1 MKTKRVAVAIAI
13 CTALGIAGTSTASA
27 FAVVPTPSLSSQ
39 RNALVDHA
47 EDGRAI
53 FTGLFLK
60 QGRYSERLATIAAAT
75 TGTDAGKGKEFGSKQ
90 IDRLLNS
97 IAKNNPN
104 FFTDFS
110 RKAHSGNPRLVR
122 QAIGEAHDQ
131 LSSVRKQSVD
141 DTGKGT
147 GSCLA
152 LAVYAYVVKWKVMIF
167 APQSSGAADPLEADQ
182 AVAELTQRL
191 AAA

>member
-1 MKTKRVAVAIAI
+1 MKIKRVAVAIAT
-13 CTALGIAGTSTASA
+13 CTALGVAGTSTASA
-27 FAVVPTPSLSSQ
+27 FAVAPTPSLSSQ
-39 RNALVDHA
+39 RSTLIDHT

-53 FTGLFLK
+53 FVGLFLN
-60 QGRYSERLATIAAAT
+60 QGRYSEQLATSAAAT
-75 TGTDAGKGKEFGSKQ
+75 TAADAGKGQEFDSKHV
-90 IDRLLNS
+90 DRLLNS
-97 IAKNNPN
+97 IARNNPN
-104 FFTDFS
+104 FFANFS

-122 QAIGEAHDQ
+122 KAIGEAHNQ
-131 LSSVRKQSVD
+131 LSTVRKQSVD

-152 LAVYAYVVKWKVMIF
+152 LAIYTVMVKWKVMYW
-167 APQSSGAADPLEADQ
+167 APQSGTVGPLEKDQ

>member
-1 MKTKRVAVAIAI
+1 MRIKHVAVAIAT

-27 FAVVPTPSLSSQ
+27 FAVAPTPSLGGQSE
-39 RNALVDHA
+39 RFVDHA

-53 FTGLFLK
+53 FLGLFLN
-60 QGRYSERLATIAAAT
+60 QGRYSKQLATSATAT
-75 TGTDAGKGKEFGSKQ
+75 TGTGAGKGQELDSKQ
-90 IDRLLNS
+90 VDRLLNS
-97 IAKNNPN
+97 IARNNPN

-122 QAIGEAHDQ
+122 QAIEEAHNQ
-131 LSSVRKQSVD
+131 LSTVREHSVD

-152 LAVYAYVVKWKVMIF
+152 LAIYAYVVKWKVMVL
-167 APQSSGAADPLEADQ
+167 APQSSGAADPLEKDQ

-191 AAA
+191 AAV

>member
-1 MKTKRVAVAIAI
+1 MKIKRVAVAIAT
-13 CTALGIAGTSTASA
+13 CTALGIAGTSAASA
-27 FAVVPTPSLSSQ
+27 FAVAPTSSLSSQ
-39 RNALVDHA
+39 RNTLVDHA

-53 FTGLFLK
+53 FTGLFLN
-60 QGRYSERLATIAAAT
+60 QGRYSEQLATIATAT
-75 TGTDAGKGKEFGSKQ
+75 TGTDAGKVQKFDSKHV
-90 IDRLLNS
+90 DRLLKR

-131 LSSVRKQSVD
+131 LSIVRKQSVD

-147 GSCLA
+147 GSCLV
-152 LAVYAYVVKWKVMIF
+152 LAVYAAVVKWQAYIW
-167 APQSSGAADPLEADQ
+167 APQSSSAVDPLENDQ
-182 AVAELTQRL
+182 AVAELTQLL
-191 AAA
+191 AAS

>member
-1 MKTKRVAVAIAI
+1 MKIKRVAVAIAT
-13 CTALGIAGTSTASA
+13 CTALGIAGTTTASA
-27 FAVVPTPSLSSQ
+27 FAVASTPSLSSQ
-39 RNALVDHA
+39 RNALVDHT

-60 QGRYSERLATIAAAT
+60 QGRYSEQLARSAAAT
-75 TGTDAGKGKEFGSKQ
+75 TGIDTGKHQKFDSKQ
-90 IDRLLNS
+90 VDRLLNS
-97 IAKNNPN
+97 IARNNPN
-104 FFTDFS
+104 FFTVFS

-131 LSSVRKQSVD
+131 LGTVRKQSMD

-147 GSCLA
+147 GSCLV
-152 LAVYAYVVKWKVMIF
+152 LAVYAAVVKWKVMYW
-167 APQSSGAADPLEADQ
+167 APQSSAAADPLENDQ